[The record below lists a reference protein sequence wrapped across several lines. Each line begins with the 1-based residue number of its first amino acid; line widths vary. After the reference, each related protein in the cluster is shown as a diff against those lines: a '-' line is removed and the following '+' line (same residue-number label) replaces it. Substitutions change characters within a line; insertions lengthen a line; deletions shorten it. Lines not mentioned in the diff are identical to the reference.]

1 MMVDLDH
8 KFDIEAD
15 TSAIIT
21 VEFPREPGD
30 IGLSESD
37 GTMIIVM
44 ENMEKWPGTWSAQMI
59 RGTY

>member
-21 VEFPREPGD
+21 VGFPREPGD

-44 ENMEKWPGTWSAQMI
+44 ENMEK
-59 RGTY
+59 